1 MLLFGILLS
10 QSSKHCFKQY
20 QVGSIVQQKSKY
32 ENTPDLEKTREMTE
46 YGRKKPTW
54 VKVKY
59 LRVSGSHKSRP
70 KQKILISLFFS
81 LFCRTRQRECRFF
94 EFQSF
99 SSDFISQTTAAHS
112 DRNVS
117 ARASPCPAQ
126 LSALSSVRSALAPL
140 PLPRPGQLGGLARS
154 LLPPGAR
161 PTPGPL
167 ARTEVKQ

>member
-1 MLLFGILLS
+1 
-10 QSSKHCFKQY
+10 
-20 QVGSIVQQKSKY
+20 
-32 ENTPDLEKTREMTE
+32 MTE
-46 YGRKKPTW
+46 YGRNKPTW

-59 LRVSGSHKSRP
+59 LRMSGSHKSRP

-81 LFCRTRQRECRFF
+81 LLQDTQGECRFF

-99 SSDFISQTTAAHS
+99 ASDFISQTIAAHS

-126 LSALSSVRSALAPL
+126 LSALSSVPSALTPL
-140 PLPRPGQLGGLARS
+140 LHPRPGQLGGLARS

-167 ARTEVKQ
+167 ARTEVRQ